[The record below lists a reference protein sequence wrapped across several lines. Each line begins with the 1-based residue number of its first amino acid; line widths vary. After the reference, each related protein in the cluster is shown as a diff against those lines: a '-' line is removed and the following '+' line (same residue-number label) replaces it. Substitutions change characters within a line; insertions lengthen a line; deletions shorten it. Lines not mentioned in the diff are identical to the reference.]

1 MEKTNM
7 LKLFEE
13 VENIEKNEGV
23 EALTNE
29 KICEL
34 CEKYNISM
42 TELKNLVI
50 EILSAGEI
58 TGFSDNEKSLEN
70 VAGGKMILKKG
81 TATLLAALSTTS
93 PFADTFAANPSR
105 KITSSRDV
113 CVVSHKKSTAQK
125 ENLKNPAI
133 KALDFTKKIF
143 AEYIPQKQEDAIKY
157 TQKKFRKTHE
167 KAKLAVLAAEAIA
180 ATSLIATTGLISHQM
195 IKGNN
200 RNNVIKISSTIGK
213 RQLLEIV
220 TPHKNVIIVHHEPK
234 SDHCRILFLN
244 DEDRIVSN
252 ALVSIGDVKNCRNSE
267 KPYFYLSNRNYIRET
282 AFALV
287 NESGYNYFLDK
298 LKEQKGITVLELE
311 NIDDEVDHLFSFRND
326 QYLKEFKKAIS
337 DFKRKQRRTG
347 TTENGENQEGVTEG
361 VNELESVSGKQLL
374 QDNVEKWN
382 DDDDG
387 HDNDDDDDEKDEIES
402 SGNLIKIP
410 SIGKTD
416 ELLEEVKKRKNVIIV
431 YRPPRCDNYY
441 MFFPDDEDGVA
452 SEAFNSFIT
461 SHSIDV
467 TVELSL
473 RHGRSRI
480 AMREHTYNK
489 SFLDYIKGK
498 KDITVL
504 ELKHIEGKVEKL
516 MCGSYFNS
524 GSKEFI
530 KEVLNYREEQRRE
543 KQRTESSGDSE
554 EQEKVTEEVAEGVTK
569 LKSLRKKEDL
579 LKIVKRHKKV
589 VIVHRKENQEGSG
602 PIVCDVFP
610 LCREER
616 EIVRTALS
624 IYDYVEDYFFT
635 EINYESFLNRLKAQQ
650 DIAILELENIGDE
663 IEYLLK
669 PGYYG
674 CLRREDFAAASVVSA
689 KKEKTKPITAQ
700 PLSPDV
706 SASSSSSSSSGS
718 STMTEQ
724 QESGGL
730 WSWFFS
736 GIRGN

>member
-105 KITSSRDV
+105 KITGSRDV

-157 TQKKFRKTHE
+157 TQKKFRTTHE

-200 RNNVIKISSTIGK
+200 RNNVINISSTDR
-213 RQLLEIV
+213 RQLLRIV
-220 TPHKNVIIVHHEPK
+220 TQYKNVIIVHREPE
-234 SDHCRILFLN
+234 SNRCYILLPD
-244 DEDRIVSN
+244 DENRIVSN
-252 ALVSIGDVKNCRNSE
+252 ALVSIGDVGNSLDSE
-267 KPYFYLSNRNYIRET
+267 EPHFYLHNREDIRRGRCET
-282 AFALV
+282 AVASV
-287 NESGYNYFLDK
+287 NESGYNYFLNE
-298 LKEQKGITVLELE
+298 LEEQKGITVLELE
-311 NIDDEVDHLFSFRND
+311 NIEGEVYHLFSQHNG
-326 QYLKEFKKAIS
+326 QYLERFKEEIS
-337 DFKRKQRRTG
+337 DFKRRQRRTG
-347 TTENGENQEGVTEG
+347 TTENGEKQEGVTEG
-361 VNELESVSGKQLL
+361 VNGLESVSGKQLL

-431 YRPPRCDNYY
+431 YRSPTSDDCD
-441 MFFPDDEDGVA
+441 MFFPDDEDGIA
-452 SEAFNSFIT
+452 SKAFENF
-461 SHSIDV
+461 
-467 TVELSL
+467 
-473 RHGRSRI
+473 
-480 AMREHTYNK
+480 NK
-489 SFLDYIKGK
+489 SHQSEKRLYIRVSYLRDGHGHIIMNKDAYKLFLTEIKGQK
-498 KDITVL
+498 EITVL
-504 ELKHIEGKVEKL
+504 ELKHIEGKVEEL
-516 MCGSYFNS
+516 VCDSGYNN

-530 KEVLNYREEQRRE
+530 KEVLNYREKQRRE

-624 IYDYVEDYFFT
+624 IHDYVEDYFFT
-635 EINYESFLNRLKAQQ
+635 EINYESFLGKLKAQK
-650 DIAILELENIGDE
+650 DITILELENIGDE

-689 KKEKTKPITAQ
+689 KKEETQ
-700 PLSPDV
+700 SPSPNV
-706 SASSSSSSSSGS
+706 SASSSSSSSTPTG
-718 STMTEQ
+718 Q
-724 QESGGL
+724 PPKSGGFL
-730 WSWFFS
+730 SSWSSWFFP
-736 GIRGN
+736 GNN